1 MTFKSKSK
9 TNRKSPLP
17 RISQL
22 SLSLALP
29 SLFHTSRRPQ
39 VFGFVIAFAS
49 RNCADLN
56 VFNVPFLKYY
66 FPKCSWNITIVA
78 WLLQRWAERKKQPCL
93 NNNSHRLLLLPQLIW
108 TVHVCASL
116 IVLVCDG
123 ALAFVVVVFSL
134 LSSSAQKN
142 RMKEIFR
149 EFWVCFSFFLPKR
162 EKRKKKQQT
171 RQNNKKNQGK
181 HNTHAKQQKKRQI
194 KESERAR
201 IVSVTPKNL
210 KISIMPTSVLFSFR
224 QTVYN

>member
-1 MTFKSKSK
+1 LTFKSKSK

-116 IVLVCDG
+116 IVLVCEG

-171 RQNNKKNQGK
+171 RQNNKKKSRETQHTCKATKEKANK
-181 HNTHAKQQKKRQI
+181 RERESANCVSDAKKFKNINNAHQCFI
-194 KESERAR
+194 F
-201 IVSVTPKNL
+201 VSPNGL
-210 KISIMPTSVLFSFR
+210 
-224 QTVYN
+224 